1 MSLKYYIV
9 DVFAE
14 KKFAGNRL
22 AVIMADKKISSEEMQ
37 DIAYE
42 FNFSETT
49 FIHTFKKDADTFKV
63 RIFTPKNEVP
73 FAGHP
78 VLGTAFIIKNEL
90 LGKKCEKVI
99 LDLKAGMIPVV
110 FKKHEDREVL
120 WMKQIKPEFG
130 DLHKVKDFAEILGL
144 NKNDFDLKFPIQ
156 EVTTGLRFIIIPLCT
171 LDAVKRAKTN
181 MDNYSRYFKYKNPLP
196 LFIFC
201 GETYEKQNQLNC
213 RMFADIFGILEDP
226 ATGSANGC
234 LAGYLVK
241 YRYFNDNKID
251 IRVEQGYEINRKSIL
266 YLKAEDAY
274 DGIDVN
280 VGGSVEKIAEG
291 KLI

>member
-1 MSLKYYIV
+1 MSLKYFIT

-14 KKFAGNRL
+14 NKFAGNRL
-22 AVIMADKKISSEEMQ
+22 AVVLPEKEISSEMMQ
-37 DIAYE
+37 DIAFE

-49 FIHTFKKDADTFKV
+49 FILPFKKKSDAFKV

-78 VLGTAFIIKNEL
+78 TLGTAYIIKYEL
-90 LGKKCEKVI
+90 LNKKCEKVI
-99 LDLKAGMIPVV
+99 LDLKAGMIPVT
-110 FKKHEDREVL
+110 FNKENSREIV
-120 WMKQIKPEFG
+120 WMKQNVPEFG
-130 DLHKVKDFAEILGL
+130 SIHKGKDFAEILGL
-144 NKNDFDLKFPIQ
+144 KKSDFDLKFPLQ
-156 EVTTGLRFIIIPLCT
+156 EVSTGLNFILIPLKS

-181 MDNYSRYFKYKNPLP
+181 LEKYFSYFKNKKPLP
-196 LFIFC
+196 VFIFC
-201 GETYEKQNQLNC
+201 KETYNKENKINC
-213 RMFADIFGILEDP
+213 RMFADIFGIPEDP

-251 IRVEQGYEINRKSIL
+251 LRVEQGYEISRKSIL
-266 YLKAEDAY
+266 YLKACETQS
-274 DGIDVN
+274 GIDVN
-280 VGGSVEKIAEG
+280 VGGNVVKIAEG